1 MASRSSIAQ
10 ITDSLYLCGATAITQ
25 QRLVRH
31 GITHVINSTKDVP
44 TFNVPGI
51 QTTRINVDDH
61 PYARLDA
68 HFDRVADAIS
78 HVCSRGGKVLVLC
91 VVGVSR
97 SATLCIVYLMKYH
110 KLTLVQAHE
119 YVRKRRPII
128 RPNSG
133 FWRQLIEYERKLYG
147 RTTVRM
153 VNSIAGP
160 IPDVYKELARFMI

>member
-1 MASRSSIAQ
+1 MGPAIELTIRTVVRPYNLRSYSISCLQNPEFGRIIGLRFRTYSWAC
-10 ITDSLYLCGATAITQ
+10 T
-25 QRLVRH
+25 R
-31 GITHVINSTKDVP
+31 HVINSTKDVP

-78 HVCSRGGKVLVLC
+78 HVCSRGGKVLVHC

-119 YVRKRRPII
+119 YVRNRC
-128 RPNSG
+128 
-133 FWRQLIEYERKLYG
+133 W
-147 RTTVRM
+147 V
-153 VNSIAGP
+153 IAVAP
-160 IPDVYKELARFMI
+160 QR